1 MRAWFSPRQE
11 VRKSGHFSPHEEF
24 FALKST
30 GPTPPGEGFSR
41 RKERTIVKYYNVEKA
56 AEALDAEVEDVRRLA
71 AEIGARLAGGRLRI
85 SEDELAVIEQML
97 EDEPEATEEDET
109 EDETEEDETD
119 AEESD
124 EDEID

>member
-1 MRAWFSPRQE
+1 M
-11 VRKSGHFSPHEEF
+11 
-24 FALKST
+24 
-30 GPTPPGEGFSR
+30 
-41 RKERTIVKYYNVEKA
+41 KYYNVEKA